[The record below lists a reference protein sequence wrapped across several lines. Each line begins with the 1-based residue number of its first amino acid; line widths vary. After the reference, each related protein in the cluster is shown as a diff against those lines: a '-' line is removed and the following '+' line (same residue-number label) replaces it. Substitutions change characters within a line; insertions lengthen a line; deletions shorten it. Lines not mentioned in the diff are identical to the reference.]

1 MFLLFL
7 LICAWTGDES
17 QLLCV
22 TFRLTARIFLE
33 AWLQLGTKCGL
44 LSVSVLLYAVHV
56 LFHYQLLFACFEVS
70 DGTGLDGGEQGCL
83 HVLECVKFLDP
94 IFALSLP
101 FVRLCGRLFVKSTT
115 VLVSGEQRV
124 WWYFDA
130 LPSSDDELLV
140 DQLEERDHFGH

>member
-83 HVLECVKFLDP
+83 HVLENVEFLNP
-94 IFALSLP
+94 VFALPLP
-101 FVRLCGRLFVKSTT
+101 
-115 VLVSGEQRV
+115 LVS
-124 WWYFDA
+124 
-130 LPSSDDELLV
+130 L
-140 DQLEERDHFGH
+140 